1 MDISSSLSFQNFFP
15 NSRSFFPTVG
25 CAPAAPQLRSLPSS
39 ATAPPASVH
48 RTDYCVRSPWCS
60 PDGQDFVCVWEI
72 SSQKK
77 GPVEN
82 LTALHGRGLEYSY
95 RYSVVERRC
104 RTKRE
109 TSCFGFLT
117 ARWAVHLCVFTGEHA
132 RPKLPCLEHIL
143 RSIGCFTSTRTE
155 GAERRGASHF
165 ASGGAPS
172 LAQQSYPP
180 PPFPPSEPTRPPPNP
195 PFSPPVPPDPPNLPP
210 NPPLPPFRDPPY
222 VAVGIYLLNIGTD
235 DLYQG
240 YVDLDFLLYTKVSSC
255 HLVEFPDQQLSTN
268 MSCLGHHQNAS

>member
-1 MDISSSLSFQNFFP
+1 MPRRKAYSFAADLAPTRWTPACVPPTSHVPTHLTLGSPLYACALMDISSSLSFQNFFP

-117 ARWAVHLCVFTGEHA
+117 ARWAGN
-132 RPKLPCLEHIL
+132 
-143 RSIGCFTSTRTE
+143 TE
-155 GAERRGASHF
+155 
-165 ASGGAPS
+165 
-172 LAQQSYPP
+172 
-180 PPFPPSEPTRPPPNP
+180 
-195 PFSPPVPPDPPNLPP
+195 
-210 NPPLPPFRDPPY
+210 
-222 VAVGIYLLNIGTD
+222 
-235 DLYQG
+235 
-240 YVDLDFLLYTKVSSC
+240 
-255 HLVEFPDQQLSTN
+255 
-268 MSCLGHHQNAS
+268 